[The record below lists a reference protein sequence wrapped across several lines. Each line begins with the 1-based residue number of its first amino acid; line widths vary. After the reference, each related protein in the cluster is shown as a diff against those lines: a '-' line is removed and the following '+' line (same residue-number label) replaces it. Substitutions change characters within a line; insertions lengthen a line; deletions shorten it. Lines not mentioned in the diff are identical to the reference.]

1 MWCEVFVDGNWM
13 HIDPCET
20 VINNPLMYETGWGKK
35 LTWIMAIEETQT
47 IDVTSTYTN
56 DL

>member
-1 MWCEVFVDGNWM
+1 M

-35 LTWIMAIEETQT
+35 LTWIMAIEETQI